1 MKGINMKNIVR
12 INLSLCLLFSFTVAD
27 ELKVVDNLQDMF
39 KDGKVS
45 GQIRIGYK
53 DNHAAEESIK
63 DTYATAI
70 GGQLKFESASLNGIS
85 FGVAGYTSHTIHAL
99 SGDGD
104 KFNDALSSYEKSYT
118 ELAEAYINYSYDNF
132 NFRAGRQV
140 LDTPLADS
148 DDVAMTPHT
157 FEAYVASYTFKDLG
171 VTLIGANIQKWQGI
185 DSEYENVLLN
195 SWQDTGDN
203 GTWMAAALY
212 NNDFIES
219 GVWYYDVE
227 KSAKAVYAD
236 ITGTIVFNEDVS
248 LMIGAQVLN
257 ENESSNS
264 NIDGSIV
271 GAMAELAF
279 FDATA
284 SLVYDR
290 VNVNDT
296 KQIFE
301 GFGGGSSYTNMD
313 TMTAGTLHDGTYG
326 DGSSYVASLGY
337 NIANINLFALYG
349 DFKADAIGVGQK
361 AHVTELDIGATYEY
375 NDGEADI
382 TIVYVDG
389 KDKESAL
396 KTSYDD
402 SHIQITA
409 NYNF

>member
-1 MKGINMKNIVR
+1 MKNIAR
-12 INLSLCLLFSFTVAD
+12 ISLSLLCSFAVAD
-27 ELKVVDNLQDMF
+27 ELKVANNLQDMF
-39 KDGKVS
+39 KEGEVS
-45 GQIRIGYK
+45 GQIRVGYK
-53 DNHAAEESIK
+53 DNHAAEEFLK

-85 FGVAGYTSHTIHAL
+85 FGLAGYTSHTIHGL
-99 SGDGD
+99 SGSGD
-104 KFNDALSSYEKSYT
+104 KFNDALSSSEKSYT
-118 ELAEAYINYSYDNF
+118 ELAEAYLNYSYDNF
-132 NFRAGRQV
+132 NFRGGHQI

-157 FEAYVASYTFKDLG
+157 FEAYVASYNFKELG
-171 VTLIGANIQKWQGI
+171 LTLVGANVQKWQGT
-185 DSEYENVLLN
+185 DSEYENVILN
-195 SWQDTGDN
+195 SWQDTGDD

-212 NNDFIES
+212 SNDYIES
-219 GVWYYDVE
+219 GVWYYDIE
-227 KSAKAVYAD
+227 KSAEAVYAD
-236 ITGTIVFNEDVS
+236 ITGTIAFNEDII
-248 LMIGAQVLN
+248 LMIGAQILN
-257 ENESSNS
+257 ENESSS
-264 NIDGSIV
+264 SDIDGSIV
-271 GAMAELAF
+271 GGMVELSF

-284 SLVYDR
+284 SLAYDK

-326 DGSSYVASLGY
+326 DGSSYVISLGY

-349 DFKADAIGVGQK
+349 DFKADAIGVGEK
-361 AHVTELDIGATYEY
+361 AHVAEYDIGATYEY

-382 TIVYVDG
+382 TIIYVDG

-396 KTSYDD
+396 KTAYDD
-402 SHIQITA
+402 SHMQITT